1 MNRLKRQKRATD
13 SFLSD
18 SAFST
23 RQITAVVVATLLVVL
38 LYPVGARAMAFM
50 NVIIT
55 DATNTANQAHVDDHG
70 DLQVAGKVGLTGTP
84 TVGLD
89 PSANVVRNA
98 DEPARLVF
106 QKTVHPTLVDNA
118 SIGSDS
124 FSVPSGRR
132 LAIQFV
138 SAEV

>member
-1 MNRLKRQKRATD
+1 
-13 SFLSD
+13 
-18 SAFST
+18 
-23 RQITAVVVATLLVVL
+23 
-38 LYPVGARAMAFM
+38 
-50 NVIIT
+50 
-55 DATNTANQAHVDDHG
+55 
-70 DLQVAGKVGLTGTP
+70 VGLTGTP

-138 SAEV
+138 SAEVVLPSGQSPEELVVETTVNGGFAGHIFAPAFTASTGGSSDRLA